1 MKYASTLITVQCDP
15 QGNPSR
21 LEGKARQRGVTR
33 VLDRWRA
40 GGRWWEGEPPRDY
53 FLLELAGGM
62 VVEVYKED
70 REASEAEESKKEES
84 EKETWV
90 LSRVAD

>member
-1 MKYASTLITVQCDP
+1 
-15 QGNPSR
+15 
-21 LEGKARQRGVTR
+21 
-33 VLDRWRA
+33 
-40 GGRWWEGEPPRDY
+40 
-53 FLLELAGGM
+53 M